1 MVYHDYIYIHIY
13 IYLIVVYMKCVHTVI
28 CLLLT
33 CLGYFTNW
41 GLSALGRAGASVRRL
56 DSTGP
61 DLDGG
66 IGRCAVYCLPGRT
79 LWIIFFISFHI
90 YFLICKDH
98 RFKFSV
104 QLSVVL
110 TYSMIFKGG
119 PQKKDRTASP
129 FQCISNSFGGGR
141 GCACQREMRARSAAW
156 FQRAKQHWGGHWGCH
171 FLWEIQPG
179 SGKHIYNYNYNYII
193 YILVYIYISSSITG
207 SFPLASLDYQRGSQG

>member
-1 MVYHDYIYIHIY
+1 MVYHDYIYIYIHIY

-33 CLGYFTNW
+33 CLGYFTNR

-119 PQKKDRTASP
+119 PQKKIEQQA
-129 FQCISNSFGGGR
+129 
-141 GCACQREMRARSAAW
+141 
-156 FQRAKQHWGGHWGCH
+156 H
-171 FLWEIQPG
+171 FNAFPTLLVEVVG
-179 SGKHIYNYNYNYII
+179 ALASGKCEHVPQLGSRGPNSTGGATGGAISCGNPTRQWETYI
-193 YILVYIYISSSITG
+193 
-207 SFPLASLDYQRGSQG
+207 